1 MPDRPDVSIIIVSY
15 NTRELLRE
23 CLESLRGTDIPV
35 RADAGLDKTVQ
46 ATPRGTDSPVR
57 ADTSL
62 DKTVQATPHG
72 TDIPARAE
80 TQPRLDKTVQATREI
95 IVIDNASADGSAQ
108 MVAECF
114 PEVKLIANSENRG
127 FGAACNQGLQI
138 AEGRYALILNADI
151 RAEVGALQRLV
162 AFMDAHPDAIACGGQ
177 LRYPDGR
184 IQPSCARELTLWW
197 VFCEQSLLAKLFPR
211 TRLFGGYWR
220 TYWDFSSTIETEQVM
235 GACLMLR
242 PCSTDIPVRATD
254 DSAGTDRNVRATQSI
269 EGTDKNVRATGF
281 PLFDESYFLYCEDT
295 DLCYR
300 IRQAGG
306 KIYYVHDAVFV
317 HHLGASGEPQRAA
330 MVIYYNRGKER
341 YFRKFHGEWQARVC
355 RLLNKLGALL
365 RVLIGVVGMLFT
377 LGRSQKAKQ
386 YTKVFWEVLL
396 RS

>member
-1 MPDRPDVSIIIVSY
+1 MSETPNVSVIIVSY

-23 CLESLRGTDIPV
+23 CLESLSGEG
-35 RADAGLDKTVQ
+35 A
-46 ATPRGTDSPVR
+46 
-57 ADTSL
+57 
-62 DKTVQATPHG
+62 
-72 TDIPARAE
+72 
-80 TQPRLDKTVQATREI
+80 EI
-95 IVIDNASADGSAQ
+95 IVIDNASSDGSAP

-114 PEVKLIANSENRG
+114 PQVKLIANPENRG
-127 FGAACNQGLQI
+127 FGAACNQGLQV
-138 AEGRYALILNADI
+138 ARGRYALILNADI
-151 RAEVGALQRLV
+151 RAEPGALRRLV
-162 AFMDAHPDAIACGGQ
+162 EFMDAHPEAAACGGQ

-184 IQPSCARELTLWW
+184 IQPSCARELSLWW

-242 PCSTDIPVRATD
+242 RRSTDRKVRA
-254 DSAGTDRNVRATQSI
+254 A
-269 EGTDKNVRATGF
+269 GF

-317 HHLGASGEPQRAA
+317 HHLGASGEPQRAE

-341 YFRKFHGEWQARVC
+341 YFRKFHGAWRAWVC

-365 RVLIGVVGMLFT
+365 RMLIGVAGTLFT
-377 LGRSQKAKQ
+377 LGRSGRAKK
-386 YTKVFWEVLL
+386 YASTFWKVL
-396 RS
+396 RET